1 MNDTRLE
8 LLCER
13 AEAGLASDEELA
25 ELAAWGDE
33 TSPLGEL
40 LREAVCFEAGELNLA
55 DAIMASLAPAESAS
69 ELASELA
76 SEEAELCGFADGQLD
91 EPGRARV
98 SARLQRDPA
107 ARAAVSAFAE
117 VSTVLSAAL
126 AEERGPSPD
135 VWPSVALQL
144 GWDPEAVPGWSGQI
158 LREAVLDEAGSVNV
172 APAVL
177 ETIRPRVAPAAEPE
191 LPAWRRWWQS
201 LAMPA
206 LGFATAAA
214 LLLSFPSAPTGGGL
228 AMMVDLSPVNH
239 VQIEDISSDSPDA
252 MVSVMQFD
260 DDAPTII
267 FIDEAPAED
276 EGATL

>member
-13 AEAGLASDEELA
+13 AEAGLARDEELA
-25 ELAAWGDE
+25 ELAA
-33 TSPLGEL
+33 
-40 LREAVCFEAGELNLA
+40 C
-55 DAIMASLAPAESAS
+55 
-69 ELASELA
+69 
-76 SEEAELCGFADGQLD
+76 
-91 EPGRARV
+91 
-98 SARLQRDPA
+98 
-107 ARAAVSAFAE
+107 AE

-144 GWDPEAVPGWSGQI
+144 GWDPEAVPGWSGQL

-177 ETIRPRVAPAAEPE
+177 EAIRPRVAPAAEPE

-228 AMMVDLSPVNH
+228 AMMVDLPPVNH
-239 VQIEDISSDSPDA
+239 VQIEDISSDSPD

-267 FIDEAPAED
+267 FIDEASAED

>member
-25 ELAAWGDE
+25 ELEAWAAEDG
-33 TSPLGEL
+33 PLSGM
-40 LREAVCFEAGELNLA
+40 LREAVMMEAGDLSLT
-55 DAIMASLAPAESAS
+55 DAIMASVAAADLAPED
-69 ELASELA
+69 
-76 SEEAELCGFADGQLD
+76 AELCGFADGQLD
-91 EPGRARV
+91 ASAAERV
-98 SARLQRDPA
+98 AARLQRDPE
-107 ARAAVSAFAE
+107 ARASVSAFAE

-126 AEERGPSPD
+126 AEERGPTPD
-135 VWPSVALQL
+135 LWPAVARQL
-144 GWDPEAVPGWSGQI
+144 GWDPEEVPGWSGQI
-158 LREAVLDEAGSVNV
+158 LREAVLGEAGSVNV

-177 ETIRPRVAPAAEPE
+177 AAIRPAAPVPAAEPAV
-191 LPAWRRWWQS
+191 PAWRRWWQS

-214 LLLSFPSAPTGGGL
+214 LLLSFPSAPEGGRV

-239 VQIEDISSDSPDA
+239 VQIEELSSDSPDA

-267 FIDEAPAED
+267 FIDEISAED